1 MNKVEK
7 MTLNEG
13 HIPLQRVNQ
22 MPLDSSLQVNP
33 FQRNKQAFEQELH
46 PDQSSGCRFEKF

>member
-22 MPLDSSLQVNP
+22 MLQNPSLQVNP
-33 FQRNKQAFEQELH
+33 FQRNKQAFELELH
-46 PDQSSGCRFEKF
+46 PDQSSGWRFERF